1 MLNAGLLAAV
11 KSRATWQNIIC
22 PDTLKTA
29 ILVVPLLLFTGLLA
43 GVAWSLPTPLRRP
56 FVILL
61 AIGGRLCVGSVWLAW
76 FATHFLRGK
85 W

>member
-1 MLNAGLLAAV
+1 
-11 KSRATWQNIIC
+11 
-22 PDTLKTA
+22 
-29 ILVVPLLLFTGLLA
+29 VPLLLFTGLLA

-56 FVILL
+56 FVMLL